1 MEKRKSLI
9 DEEISLKS
17 LSIDKNGPENDINKL
32 YLISLLA
39 SMSYCYLE
47 LRNYSESEKCLI
59 EALRISEDKCPM
71 IYFRLGQVMMYNRFS
86 KEESWATALS
96 YFTKAK
102 RLLLL
107 NRCEDNLYE
116 WTDKKLISLIE
127 KEISK
132 LNERIRHHED
142 LYINNKRS
150 KFE

>member
-1 MEKRKSLI
+1 MKSI
-9 DEEISLKS
+9 
-17 LSIDKNGPENDINKL
+17 SIDRNGPENDINKL

-47 LRNYSESEKCLI
+47 LRNYSESEKCLT

-102 RLLLL
+102 RLLQ
-107 NRCEDNLYE
+107 NRSEDNLYE
-116 WTDKKLISLIE
+116 WTDKKLIILIE
-127 KEISK
+127 KEIIK
-132 LNERIRHHED
+132 LNERIRNSEETSHNEKKSKRNF
-142 LYINNKRS
+142 YNIN
-150 KFE
+150 